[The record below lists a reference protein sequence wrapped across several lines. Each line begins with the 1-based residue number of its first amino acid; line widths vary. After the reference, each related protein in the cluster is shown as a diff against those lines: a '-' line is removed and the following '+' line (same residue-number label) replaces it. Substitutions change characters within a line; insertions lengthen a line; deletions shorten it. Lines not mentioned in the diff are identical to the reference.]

1 MTVPS
6 RHGDVVRV
14 IRRQAKARGRSAKAH
29 SAAHR
34 AVAVALATL
43 LAVAGFTVGVAPVAA
58 PPAAA
63 ASTGC
68 GYANSSANN
77 GKYASTICW
86 FDFTAFDETTARQD
100 SGQPL
105 QITLDGGLVASFT
118 VKVTKVGTTPLMSFE
133 KRSTPLETRFAFGT
147 DAYRGISG
155 LNALY
160 SLAAPAGPKAAKISF
175 DNIQVTDAQGNP
187 VAGYSF
193 IAADAEDNVS
203 GESFAWNSDKPLKE
217 IERLAPNGGW
227 GCKNPVGLGTTS
239 VTCAGTGSGGTTIAG
254 GKSTALLVA
263 ADSPTSFATTW
274 ATSARSAIAIGV
286 QTAKLTVSKQVSSR
300 IAAADAFTVTAT
312 NSSGTV
318 VGQASTGTSASATT
332 GALVVAPGSTYTVG
346 ETAGAGSPADLAN
359 YTQSWGCVNKA
370 AASPTVLPSG
380 PGLTQTVVP
389 AAGDD
394 IVCTVTNTAK
404 STGISLQKIA
414 APPVDV
420 NGNGI
425 TDAGD
430 TIAYS
435 FQVTDTGQTDIET
448 VAIVDN
454 KVSAVTCPAGTVAPT
469 ASIMCTADSPYVIT
483 AADVTAGAVDNTA
496 TATAHP
502 LGSATVLT
510 SNASS
515 TSTPTVAPAP
525 ALKLTKSASPS
536 TAAAYVAGQLI
547 TYSFVVRNTGN
558 VPVAGITIDDSAFS
572 GSGTL
577 SALDCPAG
585 FGTLAPNTEATCTA
599 SYTLTLADV
608 DAGELSNS
616 ATATGVPNGGAP
628 TITTAPSE
636 AVIPIDPAASITLTK
651 RATPSTADLPGDVI
665 TYEFDVTNTG
675 NVTLSGTAITETAF
689 SGTGTQPAPTCP
701 SGSFIPGQTITCSAS
716 YVLTQA
722 DVNAGSVT
730 NTATAS
736 AVAPTGPNPVSA
748 PSTATVTIAANASI
762 TLAKSASVA
771 GTGVAGDTVTYS
783 FLVTNTGNVTVTGVA
798 IDETAFSGTGS
809 LGAIV
814 CPDPTLDA
822 GEATT
827 CTATYPLTQAD
838 VNTGQVTN
846 TAVATA
852 TPVGTSTDIVSLP
865 SQALV
870 TTDSNAGIALQ
881 KSVSPDS
888 ATSSGTAVTY
898 SFLITNTGTVDLANP
913 SVDETAFT
921 GAGTAPT
928 VTCPPTLLHPAG
940 TVTCTA
946 EYTLTQADVDAGS
959 VANTATATA
968 TAPSG
973 MATPVSASSSAI
985 VTIAPKP
992 ALTLVKSATPS
1003 TPADFTVGQVV
1014 TYSFAVTNTGNVTLT
1029 DVQVTEGAFTG
1040 TGTLP
1045 PPTCPAAAAVL
1056 APGEQVVCT
1065 TDYTLTQDDIDAGS
1079 VTNAAAAT
1087 ADPPGTTPLSVI
1099 PSSSVTIPQLANP
1112 AVTLV
1117 KATPTAAIT
1126 TAGQVVEY
1134 TFTITNSGN
1143 TTLSN
1148 PKAVEGSFSGSGK
1161 MSTPDCPAVSLVP
1174 GEDTVCTAS
1183 YTVQLADLTGEPLV
1197 NTATATATDP
1207 GGAPVGSAPSTAR
1220 VTDVATLPM
1229 ATEPAVAGLAST
1241 GLAVGGSIA
1250 AAATLLLAG
1259 LALLFA
1265 RRRRRLPA

>member
-1 MTVPS
+1 M
-6 RHGDVVRV
+6 
-14 IRRQAKARGRSAKAH
+14 IRRQAKARGRSAKDH

-34 AVAVALATL
+34 AVAAALATL

-105 QITLDGGLVASFT
+105 QITLDGGLVASFI

-147 DAYRGISG
+147 DAYRGIPG

-160 SLAAPAGPKAAKISF
+160 SLAAPAGLKAAKISF
-175 DNIQVTDAQGNP
+175 DNIQVTDAQGHP

-227 GCKNPVGLGTTS
+227 GCKNPVGMGTTS

-274 ATSARSAIAIGV
+274 ATGARSAIAIGV
-286 QTAKLTVSKQVSSR
+286 QTAKLTVTKQVTSR
-300 IAAADAFTVTAT
+300 IAGADAFTVTAT

-332 GALVVAPGSTYTVG
+332 GALVVAPGGTYTVG
-346 ETAGAGSPADLAN
+346 ETAAAGSPADLAN
-359 YTQSWGCVNKA
+359 YAPSWSCVNMA
-370 AASPTVLPSG
+370 ATSPTVLPSG

-435 FQVTDTGQTDIET
+435 FQVTNVGQTDIET
-448 VAIVDN
+448 VAIADN
-454 KVSAVTCPAGTVAPT
+454 KVSTVTCPAGPVAPT
-469 ASIMCTADSPYVIT
+469 ASVTCTADDPYLIT
-483 AADVTAGAVDNTA
+483 AADVTAGAVVNTA

-502 LGSATVLT
+502 LGSATILT
-510 SNASS
+510 SNPSS

-536 TAAAYVAGQLI
+536 TSASYVAGQLI

-558 VPVAGITIDDSAFS
+558 VPVDGITIDDSTFT
-572 GSGTL
+572 GTGTL

-585 FGTLAPNTEATCTA
+585 FGTLAPNSEATCNAT
-599 SYTLTLADV
+599 YTLTQPDV
-608 DAGELSNS
+608 NAGQLSNS
-616 ATATGVPNGGAP
+616 ATATGVPNGGPA
-628 TITTAPSE
+628 TVTTAPSG
-636 AVIPIDPAASITLTK
+636 AVIPIDPAAAVTLTK
-651 RATPSTADLPGDVI
+651 RANPSTAEFPGDVI
-665 TYEFDVTNTG
+665 TYEFDVTNSG
-675 NVTLSGTAITETAF
+675 NVTLSDAAITETAF
-689 SGTGTQPAPTCP
+689 SGTGGHPAPACP
-701 SGSFIPGQTITCSAS
+701 PGSFIPGQTITCTAA
-716 YVLTQA
+716 YTLTQA
-722 DVNAGSVT
+722 DVNAGTVT

-736 AVAPTGPNPVSA
+736 ATAPSGPNPVSA
-748 PSTATVTIAANASI
+748 ASTATVIIAADPS
-762 TLAKSASVA
+762 LALVKTAAVA
-771 GTGVAGDTVTYS
+771 GSGVAGDVVTYS
-783 FLVTNTGNVTVTGVA
+783 FVATNTGNVTLTGVA

-809 LGAIV
+809 LTGIV

-822 GEATT
+822 GESTT

-838 VNTGQVTN
+838 VNAGSVTN

-852 TPVGTSTDIVSLP
+852 TPVGTSADIVSLP
-865 SQALV
+865 AQAV
-870 TTDSNAGIALQ
+870 VATRSEAGITLQ
-881 KSVSPDS
+881 KSASPGS
-888 ATSSGTAVTY
+888 AASAGTVVTY
-898 SFLITNTGTVDLANP
+898 SFVVTNTGTVDLANP

-921 GAGTAPT
+921 GAGTPPT
-928 VTCPPTLLHPAG
+928 VTCPPALLHPAG
-940 TVTCTA
+940 TATCTA
-946 EYTLTQADVDAGS
+946 LYTLTQADVDAGS

-973 MATPVSASSSAI
+973 IAAPVSASSSAT
-985 VTIAPKP
+985 VTIAPAP
-992 ALTLVKSATPS
+992 ALTLVKSASPS
-1003 TPADFTVGQVV
+1003 TAADFTVGQVV

-1029 DVQVTEGAFTG
+1029 DVVVTEGSFTG

-1045 PPTCPAAAAVL
+1045 PATCPAGAAVL
-1056 APGEQVVCT
+1056 APGQQVVCT
-1065 TDYTLTQDDIDAGS
+1065 AEYTLTQDDIDAGS
-1079 VTNAAAAT
+1079 VTNAATAT
-1087 ADPPGTTPLSVI
+1087 ADPPGTTLPPVS
-1099 PSSSVTIPQLANP
+1099 PGSSVTIPELAKP
-1112 AVTLV
+1112 ALSMV
-1117 KATPTAAIT
+1117 KTTPTTAIT
-1126 TAGQVVEY
+1126 TAGQVVGY
-1134 TFTITNSGN
+1134 TFTITNTGN
-1143 TTLSN
+1143 TTLSD
-1148 PKAVEGSFSGSGK
+1148 PKAVEGSFSGTGK
-1161 MSTPDCPAVSLVP
+1161 MSAPDCPAVPLVP
-1174 GEDTVCTAS
+1174 GATTVCTAS

-1197 NTATATATDP
+1197 NTAIASATDP
-1207 GGAPVGSAPSTAR
+1207 GGATVGSAPSTAR
-1220 VTDVATLPM
+1220 ITDV
-1229 ATEPAVAGLAST
+1229 VAAPIAAQPTPSGLAST
-1241 GLAVGGSIA
+1241 GLAVGGSVA
-1250 AAATLLLAG
+1250 AAAILLLSG
-1259 LALLFA
+1259 LALVFA
-1265 RRRRRLPA
+1265 RRRRRLLA